1 LDKALNGIRVLDF
14 SAFAAGPYCA
24 MLMADMGAEVIRVES
39 PDSGTDRRVGQ
50 LDPNGES
57 LVFKATARNKKGI
70 TLNLFAPEADGLLK
84 RLVEQSDVVI
94 HNALPGTRGAEKL
107 DYKRLKKINPKI
119 IVGAVSGYGQDGPHA
134 NRPCL
139 DPVAQAISGQMWIH
153 GFPGNPP
160 LQAGPR
166 YVDFCAGSNLAFSIM
181 VALYYRQQT
190 GKGQMIDIALLDM
203 AVGLVQNMSALMVYT
218 IYGEIRRQVGNYG
231 FSSYMDC
238 CLARDGQ
245 WVYLAPLADNQWRKF
260 AEAIG
265 REDMSSDSRF
275 ANDMVR
281 WENRD
286 VIHEVVSQWV
296 ADRTADEVITQ
307 LDKARVVV
315 GKVNTVM
322 EIMKDP
328 RVKDR
333 EMIVNVDHPGLGK
346 IPIPGVVPKLSV
358 TPGKIEKC
366 APRVGE
372 HNEEVYSNL
381 LGLNMEQISGAIAK
395 KVI

>member
-1 LDKALNGIRVLDF
+1 MNKALSGIKVLDF
-14 SAFAAGPYCA
+14 SAFAAGPYCT

-70 TLNLFAPEADGLLK
+70 TLNLFASDADRLLK

-94 HNALPGTRGAEKL
+94 HNAPFGTRAAEKL
-107 DYKRLKKINPKI
+107 AYKRLKKINPKI
-119 IVGAVSGYGQDGPHA
+119 IVGAVSGYGQAGPHA

-166 YVDFCAGSNLAFSIM
+166 YVDFCAGSNLAFSVL

-218 IYGEIRRQVGNYG
+218 MYGEVRRQVGNYG

-238 CLARDGQ
+238 CMAKDSC
-245 WVYLAPLADNQWRKF
+245 WVYIAPLADTQWHKF
-260 AEAIG
+260 AKAIG

-286 VIHEVVSQWV
+286 AIHEVVSQWV
-296 ADRTADEVITQ
+296 ADRTADEVIAQ

-315 GKVNTVM
+315 GRVNTVAEM
-322 EIMKDP
+322 MKDP

-333 EMIVNVDHPGLGK
+333 EMIIQLDHPGLGK
-346 IPIPGVVPKLSV
+346 IPIPGVVPKFSE
-358 TPGKIEKC
+358 TPGKIESC
-366 APRVGE
+366 APEVGE
-372 HNEEVYSNL
+372 HNEEIYIGL
-381 LGLNMEQISGAIAK
+381 LGLSSKQFSDARNAGII
-395 KVI
+395 